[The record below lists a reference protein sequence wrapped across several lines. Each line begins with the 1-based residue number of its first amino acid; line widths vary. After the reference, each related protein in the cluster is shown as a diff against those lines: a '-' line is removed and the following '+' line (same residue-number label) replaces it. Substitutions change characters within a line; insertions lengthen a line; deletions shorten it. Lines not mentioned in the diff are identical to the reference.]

1 MYYELHNC
9 YTLYRRTLY
18 RNFCKIE
25 FRRLTD
31 QLLESD
37 SENIDPELEKK
48 IELLLHFLK
57 NSDFNKLRASDERL
71 SGVTPGICIIGK
83 NSSGLPVIKSIS

>member
-1 MYYELHNC
+1 MNSITVTLHTGEHC
-9 YTLYRRTLY
+9 IETSA
-18 RNFCKIE
+18 KIE

-71 SGVTPGICIIGK
+71 SGVTPGICIIVK
-83 NSSGLPVIKSIS
+83 NSSGLTEIKSIS

>member
-1 MYYELHNC
+1 MNC
-9 YTLYRRTLY
+9 ITVTLYTGEH
-18 RNFCKIE
+18 CIETSAKIE